1 MEMYQKY
8 LLSDLNVE
16 TFFIGKRKRRG
27 IEPVQLTSRHGN
39 TDENDTN
46 PLIRR

>member
-1 MEMYQKY
+1 MEIYQKY

-16 TFFIGKRKRRG
+16 IFIGKRKRRG